1 MNHMSTAILD
11 GPVESVRGIH
21 LPPDDLA
28 FVIPRSVRSLQGFR
42 DWYASDD
49 FPEEGHI
56 SYLAGEIFIDMGHER
71 ISSHVDLKGEIFHR
85 LKSLVEELGTGQLFT
100 DGSRVVND
108 TADLSSEPD
117 CCFFTWESV
126 RSGRVVLQRDPGGK
140 DATEVHGSP
149 DMVLEVVSRSSVSK
163 DTVVLPDLYHKAE
176 IPEFWLIDARK
187 DTVVFQISRMG
198 ESAYEL
204 SPSKDGWHESRV
216 FGSSFRMERFVNPIG
231 LWQHR
236 LLIQKPS

>member
-1 MNHMSTAILD
+1 MSIATLD
-11 GPVESVRGIH
+11 RPMDSTRGVR
-21 LPPDDLA
+21 LPSNDFA

-49 FPEEGHI
+49 FPEDGHI

-71 ISSHVDLKGEIFHR
+71 LSSHVDLKGEIFHR

-100 DGSRVVND
+100 DGTRVVNE

-117 CCFFTWESV
+117 CCFFTWDSV
-126 RSGRVVLQRDPGGK
+126 KSGRVKLQRDPNGK

-163 DTVVLPDLYHKAE
+163 DTVVLPELYYQAE

-187 DTVVFQISRMG
+187 DAVVFQIFHRG
-198 ESAYEL
+198 ESAFEL
-204 SPSKDGWHESRV
+204 FPSNEGWHESRV
-216 FGSSFRMERFVNPIG
+216 FACTFKMERFVNPIG

-236 LLIQKPS
+236 LLIQKPL